1 MAQKESSIGIDSV
14 SLVSL
19 FVESVLYGTRNWS
32 RRSFLAFSHL
42 TGLFIVLFIA
52 STVILLGKTRRLGNQ
67 LNKPLLTA
75 SFTMFILAT
84 IVSAIFSYTRLLVRV
99 NLILFIACWNGLE
112 KNPRRIHWFFWSR
125 RPWCST
131 RPSQQHN
138 IFIEKHS
145 ICNADASWRCL
156 YCRFCILSRSIG
168 SHKAYFSFTALIW
181 SGLVTSGLFRQF
193 YSALLPV

>member
-1 MAQKESSIGIDSV
+1 MYYIAWKSYNPRILPFFAFREVRIQLSDFSMAQKKSSIGIDSV

-52 STVILLGKTRRLGNQ
+52 STVILLGKTRRLGNK

-84 IVSAIFSYTRLLVRV
+84 IVSAIFSYS
-99 NLILFIACWNGLE
+99 F
-112 KNPRRIHWFFWSR
+112 WF
-125 RPWCST
+125 
-131 RPSQQHN
+131 
-138 IFIEKHS
+138 E
-145 ICNADASWRCL
+145 
-156 YCRFCILSRSIG
+156 
-168 SHKAYFSFTALIW
+168 
-181 SGLVTSGLFRQF
+181 
-193 YSALLPV
+193 